1 MKRLFGLDLIR
12 TFAVVFILCI
22 HFFLNTNFYKVPFEG
37 YNLLFQASLRW
48 LVIICIPLFLM
59 LSGYLL
65 TRKKLYLNHYEDIFP
80 LLGIYILYSIV
91 AIIVRAFYFDEQQPL
106 EVWVRDII
114 IFRANGYSWYINM
127 YIGLFL
133 LMPFLN
139 IIFDNLKN
147 QQEHNVL
154 IFTMIFI
161 TALPGCF
168 ESHPY
173 HFFPDWWMK
182 IYPITYYYIGA
193 YIRQYQI
200 KINKLLAVALFISII
215 MIDTALSAHFSKD
228 RIFFNAVGDY
238 GSILILAQAVLF
250 FLIFY
255 DIEINNKFINKFVS
269 FISIMSLDIYLL
281 SYATDMIVYDYVMK
295 KIYETQQQIFPYF
308 IIIVLTSFGMS
319 VAGAFIRYEINK
331 IRIHYENRSISNS

>member
-1 MKRLFGLDLIR
+1 MKKLFGLDLIR
-12 TFAVVFILCI
+12 TFAVVFVLCV

-37 YNLLFQASLRW
+37 HNLLFQASLRW

-65 TRKKLYLNHYEDIFP
+65 TQKKLRLDHYKDIFP
-80 LLGIYILYSIV
+80 FLGIYVLYSTV
-91 AIIVRAFYFDEQQPL
+91 AILVRSFYFDEQQPL
-106 EVWVRDII
+106 EVWIRDII
-114 IFRANGYSWYINM
+114 IFKANGYSWYVNM

-139 IIFDNLKN
+139 IVFDNLKN
-147 QQEHNVL
+147 QREHNIL

-161 TALPGCF
+161 TVLPGYF
-168 ESHPY
+168 ENHPY
-173 HFFPDWWMK
+173 HFFPDWWIN
-182 IYPITYYYIGA
+182 IYPLTYYCIGA

-200 KINKLLAVALFISII
+200 KINKLLAATLFIGII
-215 MIDTALSAHFSKD
+215 MIDTAISAYFSAG
-228 RIFFNAVGDY
+228 RNFFNAVGDY
-238 GSILILAQAVLF
+238 CSILILAQAVLF

-255 DIEINNKFINKFVS
+255 DIKISNKFISKMVG

-281 SYATDMIVYDYVMK
+281 SYVTDMVVYDYAMK
-295 KIYETQQQIFPYF
+295 NIYETQQQILHYF
-308 IIIVLTSFGMS
+308 VVIVMTSFAMS

-331 IRIHYENRSISNS
+331 IRILYKNRSN